1 MGIKGDVLIVLI
13 SEHGPLG
20 VHYATVFTFCV
31 WLNLYANF
39 ISQNEESKS
48 VPVVG

>member
-31 WLNLYANF
+31 WLNLFLIKWFAF
-39 ISQNEESKS
+39 FKIC
-48 VPVVG
+48 